1 MQNTDFPES
10 KKLHDKLNSLAKKI
24 QKLNIDIT
32 SELKK
37 IGYTH
42 IEDAKRK
49 MLFLPDHLRNYSE
62 LLKKS
67 KEEFNSCI
75 LSLYKQSL
83 RDNYFWQYC
92 PPDVYESH
100 FKNRLQ
106 EFTQK
111 FPDSSL
117 DDFIEREIHFIEAD
131 LGNENFPNAHEPGI
145 KYIKEKETDY
155 SGIIFHLS
163 PSMNNLDLSGK
174 TISLSFTF
182 PDILK
187 EFSQI
192 QSIKIEFLKSQLQS
206 NNIPEQNT
214 ENWHLEIFRNPESF
228 RLFSEFISEAD
239 KNSFIRETS
248 YIYWKMHDKE
258 NPSLIHSFIKPINFR
273 TWFNENY
280 PDWENISETK
290 TFLESKTFER
300 EKRYSRLKNNIF
312 R

>member
-1 MQNTDFPES
+1 MKNCKD
-10 KKLHDKLNSLAKKI
+10 LHDELNKIAEKIFEKYSTYLVVPKNDYSSELI
-24 QKLNIDIT
+24 QKFNVKFLELYNQSIT
-32 SELKK
+32 E
-37 IGYTH
+37 
-42 IEDAKRK
+42 
-49 MLFLPDHLRNYSE
+49 
-62 LLKKS
+62 
-67 KEEFNSCI
+67 
-75 LSLYKQSL
+75 
-83 RDNYFWQYC
+83 NYFWQYC

-106 EFTQK
+106 EFKQR
-111 FPDSSL
+111 FPDSL
-117 DDFIEREIHFIEAD
+117 LNDFIENELHFIEAN
-131 LGNENFPNAHEPGI
+131 LENENLPNAHEPGI
-145 KYIKEKETDY
+145 KYINETETDN
-155 SGIIFHLS
+155 SGIILQLT

-192 QSIKIEFLKSQLQS
+192 QTIKIEFLKSQLKS
-206 NNIPEQNT
+206 NNNPEQKT
-214 ENWHLEIFRNPESF
+214 ENWHPEIFRNPESF

-258 NPSLIHSFIKPINFR
+258 TPSLIHSLIKPINFR

-280 PDWENISETK
+280 CDWENISETK
-290 TFLESKTFER
+290 TFLEAKTFER
-300 EKRYSRLKNNIF
+300 EKRYSRLRNNIF